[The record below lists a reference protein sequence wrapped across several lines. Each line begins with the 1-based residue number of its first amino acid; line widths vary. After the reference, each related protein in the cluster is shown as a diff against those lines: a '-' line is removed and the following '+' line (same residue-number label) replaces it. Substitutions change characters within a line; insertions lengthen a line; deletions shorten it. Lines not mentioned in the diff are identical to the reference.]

1 MSGPDP
7 APRLRWGW
15 GVLVAWALVAALAWA
30 LVDGIVVWPDRWNPW
45 APLRPLEAPNALTR
59 WKLARLQGDP
69 AACAAALDA
78 TALAWT
84 AMPDRPPVRGC
95 GWSHAVRVS
104 ALSVALDP
112 PVVLSCP
119 AAVSLA
125 MWEHHVVQPLAL
137 AELGRRVV
145 AVRDLGSYACR
156 DIGGRV
162 DGGSADAAP
171 GRRSEHAHANA
182 IDIAGF
188 GLEGGGRVDVLRD
201 WPRGADDPR
210 GRFLRGLRDG
220 ACDTWSVVLSPDFNE
235 AHRDHLHL
243 DVGPSRACR

>member
-1 MSGPDP
+1 MSAADP

-15 GVLVAWALVAALAWA
+15 SVLVAWALGALLVWALAS
-30 LVDGIVVWPDRWNPW
+30 GIVVWPDRWNPW
-45 APLRPLEAPNALTR
+45 APLRPLEAPNVLTR
-59 WKLARLQGDP
+59 WKLARLEGDP
-69 AACAAALDA
+69 AACIVALGA

-84 AMPDRPPVRGC
+84 TTPDRALVRGC
-95 GWSHAVRVS
+95 GWSGAVRVS
-104 ALSVALDP
+104 AFPAALDP
-112 PVVLSCP
+112 PVVLTCM

-125 MWEHHVVQPLAL
+125 MWEHHIVQPIAL

-145 AVRDLGSYACR
+145 AVRDFGSYACR

-162 DGGSADAAP
+162 DGGADGSP

-188 GLEGGGRVDVLRD
+188 ALEGGGRVDVLGD
-201 WPRGADDPR
+201 WPRGVDDAK
-210 GRFLRGLRDG
+210 GRFLRRLRDG

-243 DVGPSRACR
+243 DLGPSRGCR